1 MYYYRFRFYLREL
14 FLSLRNLFT
23 RNEFYDESSDDNGPF
38 RYSLLISKLFQI
50 SNLSLFSQSV
60 G

>member
-1 MYYYRFRFYLREL
+1 MYYRFRFYLREL

-38 RYSLLISKLFQI
+38 RYSFLICIISQI